1 MAKKS
6 AGILLYRYNNLSLEV
21 FLVHPGGPF
30 WKNKD
35 LGAWSIPKGE
45 FTDEENG
52 LDAAIRE
59 FKEETGSKLS
69 GNFIQLSPVKQKS
82 GKMIY
87 AWAIKGNIDASA
99 IQCNTFEMEWP
110 PKSGKMQSFAEVDKG
125 DWVSIDEAKQK
136 INSSQAALVDE
147 LIKKFMFNS

>member
-1 MAKKS
+1 MKKQS
-6 AGILLYRYNNLSLEV
+6 AGILLYKFYNKIFQV

-35 LGAWSIPKGE
+35 AGAWSIPKGE
-45 FTDEENG
+45 YNDDENA

-59 FKEETGSKLS
+59 FEEETGSKVS
-69 GNFIQLSPVKQKS
+69 GNFIALSPVKQKS

-87 AWAIKGNIDASA
+87 AWAVKGDIDASA
-99 IQCNTFEMEWP
+99 IRCNTFEMEWP

-125 DWVSIDEAKQK
+125 KWFFIDEAKQK
-136 INSSQAALVDE
+136 INSSQATLVDE
-147 LIKKFMFNS
+147 LIKKLSF

>member
-6 AGILLYRYNNLSLEV
+6 AGIILYRYCNTNLQI

-35 LGAWSIPKGE
+35 SGSWSIPKGE
-45 FTDEENG
+45 FTDKEDA

-59 FKEETGSKLS
+59 FEEETGSKLS
-69 GNFIQLSPVKQKS
+69 GNFIELSPVKQKS
-82 GKMIY
+82 GKIIY
-87 AWAIKGNIDASA
+87 AWAVKGNIDASA

-110 PKSGKMQSFAEVDKG
+110 PTSGLKQSFPEVDKG
-125 DWVSIDEAKQK
+125 EWFATDEAKQK
-136 INSSQAALVDE
+136 INSSQAALIDE
-147 LIKKFMFNS
+147 LIKKLLL